1 MTKIF
6 VNSVQNLL
14 ITILSI
20 ILITG
25 FSSNLFG
32 QVPKLNE
39 NLKPLK
45 SVKVNGV
52 KLHYHEKGK
61 GTPVIFVHGG
71 LEDYRIWESQIKP
84 FSENYRV
91 IAYSRR
97 YNFPNDNSPIRS
109 DHSAI
114 VEAEDL
120 AAMIKKLKLKPAHI
134 VGHSYGAFT
143 ALFLAVKHP
152 EMVRTLVLSEPPVY
166 GLAKEKSEGK
176 VLYDEFMNNVWNP
189 AGNAFKKNENEQAL
203 RLTVRYFAGADVFYQ
218 APETLR
224 EYWKAN
230 SKEWQALTTSTD
242 AFPELPREDIKKIK
256 APVLMLSGENTLN
269 ILKFVDNKLQPLFV
283 KGERVIF
290 KKASHD
296 MWSEQPGMVRQTV
309 LTFLAKPCVQLKNK
323 CSKKLNPVK

>member
-1 MTKIF
+1 MLKTFI
-6 VNSVQNLL
+6 NSVQDLPV
-14 ITILSI
+14 I
-20 ILITG
+20 IFAFFLITG
-25 FSSNLFG
+25 FTSESFG
-32 QVPKLNE
+32 QISKEKVKS
-39 NLKPLK
+39 LK

-52 KLHYHEKGK
+52 KLHYLEEGK

-71 LEDYRIWESQIKP
+71 MEDYRIWESQIKP

-166 GLAKEKSEGK
+166 GLAKEKPEGK
-176 VLYDEFMNNVWNP
+176 VLYDEFINNVWNP
-189 AGNAFKKNENEQAL
+189 AGDAFNKNEKEKAL
-203 RLTVRYFAGADVFYQ
+203 RLTVKYFAGADVFDEV
-218 APETLR
+218 PETLR

-242 AFPELPREDIKKIK
+242 AFPVLRREEIKKIK

-269 ILKFVDNKLQPLFV
+269 ILKFVDNELQPLFV
-283 KGERVIF
+283 KGERIIF

-296 MWSEQPGMVRQTV
+296 MWSEQPEACRRAV
-309 LTFLAKPCVQLKNK
+309 LVFLAKR
-323 CSKKLNPVK
+323 